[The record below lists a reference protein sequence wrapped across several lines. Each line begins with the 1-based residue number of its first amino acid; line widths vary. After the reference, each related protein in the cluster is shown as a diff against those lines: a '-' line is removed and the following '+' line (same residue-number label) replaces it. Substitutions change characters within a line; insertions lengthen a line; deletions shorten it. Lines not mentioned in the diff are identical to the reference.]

1 MYVIQAIREKSNH
14 RKVKDYYLRQV
25 EKSGSKKKAII
36 KTAGKVI
43 EWVYYCLKHREPFN
57 WEVKHE
63 TQQEDISQAY
73 SGQAED

>member
-1 MYVIQAIREKSNH
+1 M
-14 RKVKDYYLRQV
+14 

-43 EWVYYCLKHREPFN
+43 EWVYYCLKHREPFK
-57 WEVKHE
+57 WEANYE
-63 TQQEDISQAY
+63 TQQEDLSQVN